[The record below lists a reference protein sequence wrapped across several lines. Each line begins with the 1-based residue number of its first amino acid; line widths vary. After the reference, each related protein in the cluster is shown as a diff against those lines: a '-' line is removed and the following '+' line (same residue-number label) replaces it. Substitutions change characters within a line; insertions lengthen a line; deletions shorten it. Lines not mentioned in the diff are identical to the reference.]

1 MFKLIKKWMDDWNTL
16 NKELNNMGMYFHVT
30 AYGSWIQYI
39 DPPQTKEINTTD
51 DTSRKIP
58 RSNR

>member
-1 MFKLIKKWMDDWNTL
+1 MDDWNTL

-39 DPPQTKEINTTD
+39 DPPQTKEINTAD
-51 DTSRKIP
+51 DISRKIP

>member
-1 MFKLIKKWMDDWNTL
+1 MDDWNTL

-39 DPPQTKEINTTD
+39 DPPHTKEINTTD